1 MFKQLDDPTAE
12 SFSVFIDGQE
22 VRARSSDTVAAVLLR
37 TAPFIARKTPVRES
51 PRAPYCMM
59 GVCFDCLATVDG
71 KPSVQTCLVS
81 AEANMRIERP
91 AGRTRVAG

>member
-1 MFKQLDDPTAE
+1 MFRQLSDPSSE

-22 VRARSSDTVAAVLLR
+22 VQAWASDTVAAVLLR
-37 TAPFIARKTPVRES
+37 TAPFISRTTSVRSS

-71 KPSVQTCLVS
+71 MPSVQTCMVVARAGMQINRAIGLTKVS
-81 AEANMRIERP
+81 E
-91 AGRTRVAG
+91 